1 MNRRFIIACNGMH
14 LLLRYTISLNSMI
27 NATKNAYKIVSEMLR
42 NRIERTSKIIQKRF
56 KNPAVKYLQRKKKK
70 TQENALAIEKL
81 IFS

>member
-42 NRIERTSKIIQKRF
+42 NRIKGQAKLF
-56 KNPAVKYLQRKKKK
+56 KNVAKIQ
-70 TQENALAIEKL
+70 Q
-81 IFS
+81 

>member
-27 NATKNAYKIVSEMLR
+27 NARENAYKIVSEMLR
-42 NRIERTSKIIQKRF
+42 NRIERTSKIAQKRC
-56 KNPAVKYLQRKKKK
+56 KNLALKYFQRQKKNQK
-70 TQENALAIEKL
+70 NALAIEKL